1 MSCDSTLEQSF
12 CDTQVISSDFI
23 GIFVHVNLQIIRA
36 YDFNDL
42 VDTVI
47 NATYAIVTLDNL
59 VTSHRYKFVEDP
71 QEGFRIIISREMP
84 LYLLNVQQ
92 LIWNALHFYK
102 R

>member
-1 MSCDSTLEQSF
+1 MSCDSTPEQSF
-12 CDTQVISSDFI
+12 CDTQVISS
-23 GIFVHVNLQIIRA
+23 GRIFVHVNLQIIRA

-59 VTSHRYKFVEDP
+59 VTSHRYKFVKDP
-71 QEGFRIIISREMP
+71 QEGFRIIILREMP
-84 LYLLNVQQ
+84 LYLLNVQE
-92 LIWNALHFYK
+92 LIWNGLHFYK